1 MNPSWSSP
9 DQDRA
14 KFAKRPDWDTEEVPE
29 DTSAQLTDSEAQ
41 LRKTIEELKRAE
53 SLHAAEERTLELI
66 ADGASLPDVLNDLCS
81 SIDAQSPGTIS
92 TILLMDPDGKNQLW
106 HVAGPRVPRAWLPAI
121 SPRAIGPREGCC
133 GVAAYLKKRVV
144 IADIA
149 TDPRWPDANRE
160 LALQNGL
167 RAGWSEPIL
176 TKEGEL
182 LGTFALYAS
191 EPRVPTEIE
200 LELIQRAEHIAL
212 IAIGRQRSLDA
223 LRRSEAEFRAIVD
236 AIPQMIVVLG
246 PDGGALYGN
255 RSVLEYTG
263 LTLDEVMAPDFRAR
277 IFHPEDVERLQ
288 EERRRALAGDTP
300 FENEQRARGR
310 DGRYRWFLIRYNP
323 VRDAQG
329 HTLRWY
335 ATGTDIDDRK
345 REEERVRNENV
356 ALRDELDRS
365 SMFGEIVGSSAPL
378 QRVLAQVARVAGS
391 DATVLILGE
400 TGTGKELVARAI
412 HKNSTRARG
421 PFICVNCAAIPPA
434 LIGSELFGHEKGAF
448 TGAMQRRIGRFE
460 AAEGGTIFL
469 DEVAELPL
477 ESQVLLLRALQE
489 REVERFG
496 SNRPIAVDVRVVAAT
511 NRDLRGA
518 VAQGK
523 FREDLYY
530 RLNVFPIQLPA
541 LRDRPEDIPSLVQ
554 YLVERYAEKV
564 GKKIGDIDGRT
575 LELLRAYDWP
585 GNVRELQ
592 NVIERTVILADG
604 EAFSVDEAWLS
615 GNDRLGSQGSP
626 IPTRDSEAAQ
636 ERERIEAAL
645 AASQGTVSGPSG
657 AAARLGIPRQTLE
670 SRIRALQINKYR
682 FKVP

>member
-1 MNPSWSSP
+1 MNSPWSSLE
-9 DQDRA
+9 QDRA
-14 KFAKRPDWDTEEVPE
+14 KYGTRRDWGSDEALET
-29 DTSAQLTDSEAQ
+29 TSERLRGSEAQ
-41 LRKTIEELKRAE
+41 LRKTIEGLKRAE
-53 SLHAAEERTLELI
+53 SLRSAEQRTLELI
-66 ADGASLPDVLNDLCS
+66 TDGASLADVLKDLCS

-92 TILLMDPDGKNQLW
+92 TILLMDPEGKNQLW

-121 SPRAIGPREGCC
+121 TPRSIGPCDGCC
-133 GVAAYLKKRVV
+133 GVAAYLKKRVI

-149 TDPRWPDANRE
+149 TDPAWPDASRE

-176 TKEGEL
+176 TKDGEL

-191 EPRVPTEIE
+191 EPRMPSEVE
-200 LELIQRAEHIAL
+200 LELIQGAGHIAL

-223 LRRSEAEFRAIVD
+223 LRRSEAELRRITD
-236 AIPQMIVVLG
+236 AIPQCIHVIA
-246 PDGGALYGN
+246 PDGSAIYANRVLLEYAGVDLDDVTASDFF
-255 RSVLEYTG
+255 RSVLH
-263 LTLDEVMAPDFRAR
+263 PD
-277 IFHPEDVERLQ
+277 DVERVEGELKRSLSAEVPFEL
-288 EERRRALAGDTP
+288 EERLRRH
-300 FENEQRARGR
+300 
-310 DGRYRWFLIRYNP
+310 DGSYRWFLFRYSP
-323 VRDAQG
+323 FRGEQG
-329 HTLRWY
+329 HVVRWY

-400 TGTGKELVARAI
+400 TGTGKELIARAI
-412 HKNSTRARG
+412 HKNSTRARR
-421 PFICVNCAAIPPA
+421 PVICVNCAAIPPA

-460 AAEGGTIFL
+460 AADGGTIFL
-469 DEVAELPL
+469 DEVAELPM

-489 REVERFG
+489 REFERVG
-496 SNRPIAVDVRVVAAT
+496 SNRPIPVDVRVVAAT

-541 LRDRPEDIPSLVQ
+541 LRDRPEDIPLLVQ

-564 GKKIGDIDGRT
+564 GKKIRDIDGRT

-592 NVIERTVILADG
+592 NVIERAVILADG
-604 EAFSVDEAWLS
+604 EAFSVDEAWLT
-615 GNDRLGSQGSP
+615 GNDRLGSQGSR
-626 IPTRDSEAAQ
+626 IPARDSEAAQ

-682 FKVP
+682 FKAP